1 MWALLS
7 SLFFDWNWYVEE
19 LIIPPRYWFVPCIMV
34 YYVIFYIIRTFFMN
48 HLKWVFTIF
57 FMRVYYFLFM
67 LLGAMT
73 AISKRKERTPL
84 RAGVYT
90 IISVGLYYVCMGSYK
105 LDSTLCRF
113 QLISLMPLLSTI
125 YWLFVFC
132 DAAKVARIFD
142 KSWMGRPV
150 YFIST
155 LTLEVYM
162 VQYALFT
169 DRFNDI
175 FPWNILLT
183 YIVIFLIA
191 YFLKCSSNLF
201 SLLFKEDRI
210 TWEKVCQ
217 V

>member
-1 MWALLS
+1 MLNIS
-7 SLFFDWNWYVEE
+7 PFFDRQYKVYSENVKSRNKLHY
-19 LIIPPRYWFVPCIMV
+19 LI
-34 YYVIFYIIRTFFMN
+34 
-48 HLKWVFTIF
+48 
-57 FMRVYYFLFM
+57 
-67 LLGAMT
+67 
-73 AISKRKERTPL
+73 
-84 RAGVYT
+84 
-90 IISVGLYYVCMGSYK
+90 GLYVRWKQHFKYVCMGSYK

>member
-1 MWALLS
+1 MYGKLQIG
-7 SLFFDWNWYVEE
+7 FYVMQVSTD
-19 LIIPPRYWFVPCIMV
+19 II
-34 YYVIFYIIRTFFMN
+34 N
-48 HLKWVFTIF
+48 ATI
-57 FMRVYYFLFM
+57 
-67 LLGAMT
+67 
-73 AISKRKERTPL
+73 
-84 RAGVYT
+84 
-90 IISVGLYYVCMGSYK
+90 
-105 LDSTLCRF
+105 
-113 QLISLMPLLSTI
+113 
-125 YWLFVFC
+125 VFC

>member
-1 MWALLS
+1 MIEHNLYEMENYRELIDEVGVDK
-7 SLFFDWNWYVEE
+7 FRERFEE
-19 LIIPPRYWFVPCIMV
+19 LQK
-34 YYVIFYIIRTFFMN
+34 T
-48 HLKWVFTIF
+48 
-57 FMRVYYFLFM
+57 
-67 LLGAMT
+67 AMEF
-73 AISKRKERTPL
+73 IE
-84 RAGVYT
+84 
-90 IISVGLYYVCMGSYK
+90 
-105 LDSTLCRF
+105 
-113 QLISLMPLLSTI
+113 MPLLSTI